1 MSKLALTPKRRR
13 RWLWIAL
20 MGVFVILIWWL
31 IPRHHR
37 INDLAASLDQSDP
50 GWRYEEIRQSQKP
63 PPSMEELVPSY
74 LSRLPTNPETSGQQL
89 IQLQSIPDGYS
100 LETQPLRGI
109 TEKGEPFVDRL
120 TVIRK

>member
-1 MSKLALTPKRRR
+1 MALQARVKKEFMLTAIACELFQRKHE
-13 RWLWIAL
+13 RW
-20 MGVFVILIWWL
+20 
-31 IPRHHR
+31 PT
-37 INDLAASLDQSDP
+37 
-50 GWRYEEIRQSQKP
+50 
-63 PPSMEELVPSY
+63 SMEELVPTY
-74 LSRLPTNPETSGQQL
+74 LSRLPTNPETSGQPL

>member
-1 MSKLALTPKRRR
+1 
-13 RWLWIAL
+13 

-31 IPRHHR
+31 MPRHHR
-37 INDLAASLDQSDP
+37 INDLAASLDQSEP

-63 PPSMEELVPSY
+63 PTSMEELVPTY
-74 LSRLPTNPETSGQQL
+74 LSRLPTNPETSGQPL

-109 TEKGEPFVDRL
+109 TEKGESFVDRL